1 MDRLGIAWTV
11 GLPSGGGVYA
21 LNLALTLARKGVEP
35 VLLNV
40 ARGIDIDPLRARL
53 LRPALRAHGALRDSL
68 TANKGRRLAF
78 PVLQPM
84 GDRLTAYPSFRDS
97 PGRPDIGLLFFEHAD
112 IPPKAR
118 AWAARLPL
126 IIAGSS
132 WNARVLA
139 ESGLRNVACCPQ
151 GIDPALFHP
160 GPKAGLF
167 PGRFLVFSGGKLE
180 YRKGQD
186 IVIAAFRAF
195 RQRHP
200 DAVLVCG
207 WANLWPESMAGM
219 ARSPHVD
226 GVPEV
231 RDGRLD
237 LVPWLVRNG
246 IPDDAIL
253 DLGLAR
259 NSHMP
264 AVLRECDLAV
274 FSSRC
279 EGGTNLPAMEA
290 MACGLPTVLSRNTGH
305 LDLVGDHVFVLER
318 QAPVSA
324 DAVETGRRDWGDS
337 SVDELLEAM
346 ERAYADRDAAAARGR
361 AAAAFMADWSWDL
374 RVDRLLDAVRPCVAA
389 VA

>member
-40 ARGIDIDPLRARL
+40 AKGIDIDPLRAHL
-53 LRPALRAHGALRDSL
+53 LLPALQAHGALRDSL
-68 TANKGRRLAF
+68 AANKGRRLAF

-112 IPPKAR
+112 IPPKAL
-118 AWAARLPL
+118 AQAARLPL

-132 WNARVLA
+132 WNARVLT
-139 ESGLRNVACCPQ
+139 ELGLSNVACCPQ

-186 IVIAAFRAF
+186 IVVAAFRAF

-207 WANLWPESMAGM
+207 WANLWPESMAEI

-231 RDGRLD
+231 KDGRLD

-253 DLGLAR
+253 DLGLVR
-259 NSHMP
+259 NTQMP
-264 AVLRECDLAV
+264 MVLRECDLAV
-274 FSSRC
+274 FPSRC

-305 LDLVGDHVFVLER
+305 LDLVGDHVAVLTR
-318 QAPVSA
+318 QAAVSA
-324 DAVETGRRDWGDS
+324 NAAETGRRDWGES
-337 SVDELLEAM
+337 SVEELLEAM
-346 ERAYADRDAAAARGR
+346 DRAYANRDAAAARGR
-361 AAAAFMADWSWDL
+361 AAVAFMAGWSWDR
-374 RVDRLLDAVRPCVAA
+374 RVDRLLEAARSCVAA